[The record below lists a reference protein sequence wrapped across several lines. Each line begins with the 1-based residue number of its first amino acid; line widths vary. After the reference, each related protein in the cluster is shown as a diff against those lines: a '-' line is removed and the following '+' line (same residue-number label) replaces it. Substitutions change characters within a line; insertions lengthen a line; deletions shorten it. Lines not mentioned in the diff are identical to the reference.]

1 MQSDAAAL
9 AHFCRKVSY
18 DTFLCNRPMSSF
30 TIFFANVDELAH
42 MADKEWDS
50 FFDSDETV
58 SGDFMAVRSVNI
70 ETDST
75 SIFDENDN
83 FQEPSDIVLLYGI

>member
-1 MQSDAAAL
+1 M
-9 AHFCRKVSY
+9 
-18 DTFLCNRPMSSF
+18 T
-30 TIFFANVDELAH
+30 
-42 MADKEWDS
+42 DKEWDS

-58 SGDFMAVRSVNI
+58 SDEFMAVRSVNI

-83 FQEPSDIVLLYGI
+83 CQEPSDSVLLYEI